1 MLLYRTDEFGPNA
14 SDTLSQA
21 LANQMLPTPTA
32 ADGTKMSS
40 NPETSARR
48 MEKGN
53 QASLTDIVQTE
64 MLPPGYLLPTRV
76 AHDSTE
82 NIIGPANHRPDKE
95 DSLARALHHLLPA
108 LPLLKTPVA
117 ADKGLVDRPER
128 YLNRNEPGGQFD
140 LSDQVAALL
149 PTPTCSDANGA
160 GPHGDGGPDLRT
172 AVTLL
177 PTPLTSDAN
186 TPITHTQPDWERVQL
201 RDIGA
206 LLPTPR
212 AQNGESRN
220 QNIYARPLDQP
231 QNLENALALLPTPLA
246 SDYKQAGFQPSLSAP
261 ERSESI
267 SVAIMNLL
275 PTPTVMDMGSN
286 YTPEEWE
293 AWKLKQKEAHRNGNG
308 HGASLTQEA
317 LSILPLEGFSERWD
331 NRGDGNNAS
340 AFLGVNDERSSEGR
354 SDQILPN
361 MRNTVLS
368 ETIQERT
375 VRGSKRVSETSSMQS
390 ELREQPTSSG
400 QGRSTLASEEAPQD
414 SMRELRSSEVVARSS
429 HRQGH
434 YEQLSGQSEN
444 ALRIL
449 SSEFALDTGQRD
461 KNDSSDESSINSGID
476 WGKYTS
482 AIRRWEMVLDRKSPD
497 PTIPGVN
504 GRPRLSPYFVEFM
517 MGLESGHVTGH
528 GLRPAQELKALGN
541 GVCPQQ
547 ALLAL
552 HMLLD

>member
-1 MLLYRTDEFGPNA
+1 
-14 SDTLSQA
+14 
-21 LANQMLPTPTA
+21 
-32 ADGTKMSS
+32 
-40 NPETSARR
+40 

-64 MLPPGYLLPTRV
+64 MLPAGY
-76 AHDSTE
+76 
-82 NIIGPANHRPDKE
+82 
-95 DSLARALHHLLPA
+95 
-108 LPLLKTPVA
+108 
-117 ADKGLVDRPER
+117 
-128 YLNRNEPGGQFD
+128 
-140 LSDQVAALL
+140 
-149 PTPTCSDANGA
+149 
-160 GPHGDGGPDLRT
+160 
-172 AVTLL
+172 
-177 PTPLTSDAN
+177 
-186 TPITHTQPDWERVQL
+186 
-201 RDIGA
+201 

-212 AQNGESRN
+212 AQNGEERN
-220 QNIYARPLDQP
+220 QNIWARPLDQP
-231 QNLENALALLPTPLA
+231 QNLENALALLPTPVADHFRGLA
-246 SDYKQAGFQPSLSAP
+246 QPGSDYSSPP
-261 ERSESI
+261 N
-267 SVAIMNLL
+267 VAIALL

-331 NRGDGNNAS
+331 NRGDGNNAG

-354 SDQILPN
+354 SNQILPN

-368 ETIQERT
+368 KTIQERT

-434 YEQLSGQSEN
+434 HEQLSGQSEN

-461 KNDSSDESSINSGID
+461 KNESSDESSINSGID

-517 MGLESGHVTGH
+517 MGLEPGHVTGH
-528 GLRPAQELKALGN
+528 GLRPAQELKMLGN

-547 ALLAL
+547 AILAL
-552 HMLLD
+552 RMIGTS

>member
-1 MLLYRTDEFGPNA
+1 MPLYRTDEFGPNA
-14 SDTLSQA
+14 SDTLSRA

-64 MLPPGYLLPTRV
+64 MLPPGYLLPTPV

-117 ADKGLVDRPER
+117 SDDGFLNRLER
-128 YLNRNEPGGQFD
+128 YVNRHEPKGRFD

-149 PTPTCSDANGA
+149 PTPRAQMRDVNAREDY
-160 GPHGDGGPDLRT
+160 HGNLEE
-172 AVTLL
+172 AVAFL
-177 PTPLTSDAN
+177 PSVD
-186 TPITHTQPDWERVQL
+186 
-201 RDIGA
+201 A

-220 QNIYARPLDQP
+220 QNIYPRPLDQP
-231 QNLENALALLPTPLA
+231 QNLENALALLPTPLCQPSKNGQIWVRPDDEFQNLENAIAHMPSVNALLPTPLA
-246 SDYKQAGFQPSLSAP
+246 SDYKQAGFQPSLSDP

-308 HGASLTQEA
+308 YGASLTQEA
-317 LSILPLEGFSERWD
+317 ITLMGTPT
-331 NRGDGNNAS
+331 AS
-340 AFLGVNDERSSEGR
+340 
-354 SDQILPN
+354 
-361 MRNTVLS
+361 
-368 ETIQERT
+368 
-375 VRGSKRVSETSSMQS
+375 
-390 ELREQPTSSG
+390 
-400 QGRSTLASEEAPQD
+400 
-414 SMRELRSSEVVARSS
+414 
-429 HRQGH
+429 
-434 YEQLSGQSEN
+434 
-444 ALRIL
+444 
-449 SSEFALDTGQRD
+449 
-461 KNDSSDESSINSGID
+461 
-476 WGKYTS
+476 
-482 AIRRWEMVLDRKSPD
+482 
-497 PTIPGVN
+497 PGVRTARFR
-504 GRPRLSPYFVEFM
+504 RPGENPMEFVERLNREALTGESTAEPFED
-517 MGLESGHVTGH
+517 GSEYSGEPLQIQLFLE
-528 GLRPAQELKALGN
+528 
-541 GVCPQQ
+541 
-547 ALLAL
+547 
-552 HMLLD
+552 